1 MCAEDL
7 APFFSTADFAVEASA
22 FNAHGVLL
30 TFGAIFDA
38 ATAPQLGGL
47 VADASPRAMC
57 QTASV
62 ADVAWADGITIDGMA
77 YTVANIAHDGTGVTT
92 LTLREA

>member
-1 MCAEDL
+1 MA
-7 APFFSTADFAVEASA
+7 
-22 FNAHGVLL
+22 
-30 TFGAIFDA
+30 DA
-38 ATAPQLGGL
+38 A
-47 VADASPRAMC
+47 PRAMC

-62 ADVAWADGITIDGMA
+62 ADVAWADGITIDGTA